1 MSPVPNASRDGGELL
16 QLAGQLHVPGRDTGI
31 DTARRAQRRRSVAE
45 ALDAPI
51 AGTVVLGDVGEPL
64 GLECVD
70 RLPLPRERL
79 ESSEHT
85 FDDSRKMPI
94 DQGNCGFAPEHLEP
108 SYAFEMA
115 NTATRTA
122 YRTCHLCEAT
132 CGLELHLDGRAIT
145 LVRGDRDD
153 VFSHGF
159 LCPKGTALKQL
170 ESDPDRIRR
179 PLVRRGDTFHEVSWD
194 EAFEA
199 IDAGL
204 TPIREQYG
212 PDALAVYLGNPTA
225 HNLAGL
231 VYGRVLLQAARTKNV
246 YSASTVDQ
254 MPKQVSAG
262 LMFGGALTIPVPD
275 VDRTDYLLMLGANP
289 YASNGSLM
297 TAPDMPGRLQALRAR
312 GGKLVVVDPRR
323 TKTAEEAD
331 EHLPIRPATDALFL
345 FGLVHVLF
353 ADGLV
358 DPGTVAAYVNGLDDV
373 RRLAGAFA
381 PETVAAAC
389 GIDAATIRRVA
400 RELASAPTAAVYG
413 RIGTCTQE
421 FGTLASWLVDVLNVC
436 TGNLDRPGGAMFTR
450 AATSTAGAAGK
461 GRGVTFGRRT
471 SRVRGLPE
479 FFGELPVVCLAEEIE
494 TPGEGQIRALV
505 TIAGN
510 PAVSTPNS
518 DRILATLAELDF
530 MVSVDIYLNETT
542 RHANV
547 ILPPEPE
554 LARGH
559 YDVALY
565 NLAIRNVANYSPPL
579 VELDA
584 GEVPEWRSMLRLA
597 GVIGGQGAYADVDAL
612 DDLVVGGLVAK
623 AVGRKGSN
631 VEGRDPDELTKALST
646 RRGPERV
653 LDLML
658 RTGPYGDGFGAD
670 PGGLSLAA
678 LEANPHGVDLGPLQ
692 PQIPEVLRTPT
703 GMIELAPEMC
713 VADVERLRAVL
724 DRPPARDGGPL
735 VLVGRRDLRSNNS
748 WMHNLPVLV
757 KGKPRCTVHVHPD
770 DAARLG
776 VVDGVDVR
784 VRSTSGEIVLPAEI
798 TDAVMPGVV
807 SIPHGWGHGAK
818 GTRMNT
824 AADNA
829 GANSNVLA
837 GSDLFDPLSGNAVF
851 SGIPVELAAV

>member
-1 MSPVPNASRDGGELL
+1 MTTSR
-16 QLAGQLHVPGRDTGI
+16 T
-31 DTARRAQRRRSVAE
+31 
-45 ALDAPI
+45 
-51 AGTVVLGDVGEPL
+51 
-64 GLECVD
+64 
-70 RLPLPRERL
+70 
-79 ESSEHT
+79 
-85 FDDSRKMPI
+85 
-94 DQGNCGFAPEHLEP
+94 
-108 SYAFEMA
+108 
-115 NTATRTA
+115 TRTE

-132 CGLELHLDGRAIT
+132 CGLELHLDERAIT

-153 VFSHGF
+153 VFSHGY

-170 ESDPDRIRR
+170 ESDPDRVRR

-194 EAFEA
+194 EAFEVV
-199 IDAGL
+199 DAGL
-204 TPIREQYG
+204 APIREQHG
-212 PDALAVYLGNPTA
+212 PDALAIYLGNPNA

-231 VYGRVLLQAARTKNV
+231 VYNRVLLQAARTKNV

-262 LMFGGALTIPVPD
+262 LMFGGGLTIPIAD
-275 VDRTDYLLMLGANP
+275 VDRTDYLLVLGANP

-297 TAPDMPGRLQALRAR
+297 TAPDLPGRLRALRAR

-323 TKTAEEAD
+323 SKTAEEAD

-345 FGLVHVLF
+345 FAIVHVLF
-353 ADGLV
+353 AEDLV
-358 DPGTVAAYVNGLDDV
+358 DLGDVGAYVNGVDDV
-373 RRLAGAFA
+373 RHASVSFA
-381 PETVAAAC
+381 PDVVAPAC

-400 RELASAPTAAVYG
+400 RELVSAPSAAVYG

-421 FGTLASWLVDVLNVC
+421 FGTLASWLVDVINVC

-450 AATSTAGAAGK
+450 AATATGASDGAGK

-479 FFGELPVVCLAEEIE
+479 YFGELPVVCLAEEIE
-494 TPGEGQIRALV
+494 TPGEGQVRALV

-510 PAVSTPNS
+510 PAVSAPNS
-518 DRILATLAELDF
+518 DRIGRALATLDF
-530 MVSVDIYLNETT
+530 MVSLDIYVNETT

-559 YDVALY
+559 YDLALY

-579 VELDA
+579 VELEP
-584 GEVPEWRSMLRLA
+584 GEAPEWRSMLRLA
-597 GVIGGQGAYADVDAL
+597 GIVGGQGAHADVDAL
-612 DDLVVGGLVAK
+612 DELVVSGLVGR
-623 AVGRKGSN
+623 AVARRGSS
-631 VEGRDPDELTKALST
+631 VEGRDVDELMKALAI

-670 PGGLSLAA
+670 PEGLSLAV
-678 LEANPHGVDLGPLQ
+678 LEANPHGVDLGPLR
-692 PQIPEVLRTPT
+692 PRIPEVLRTPS
-703 GMIELAPEMC
+703 GMIELAPEVC
-713 VADVERLRAVL
+713 VADVARLQSVL
-724 DRPPARDGGPL
+724 DRPSASAGGPL

-748 WMHNLPVLV
+748 WMHNLQVLV
-757 KGKPRCTVHVHPD
+757 KGKTRCTVHVHPD

-776 VVDGVDVR
+776 FGDGADVR
-784 VRSTSGEIVLPAEI
+784 VRSTAGEIVLPAEV

-807 SIPHGWGHGAK
+807 SIPHGWGHDAE
-818 GTRMNT
+818 GTQMAT
-824 AADNA
+824 ATRHA

-837 GSDLFDPLSGNAVF
+837 RSDLFDPLSGNSVF
-851 SGIPVELAAV
+851 SGIPVEV